1 MITISYNGFN
11 DIFSGLAPAPLIS
24 KTTENI
30 SYGTRW
36 GQVENLTLN
45 GNLTGHCLDYTGA
58 IYLHQQLVQR
68 FNKDFQPFVVKENNS
83 IIYSGDIASVQQI
96 SFPDS
101 KFVSLV
107 PFSINLKCYSSSSF
121 SGTFGVLEPKDE
133 FTFSESEDNTVEIR
147 HSVSACGFNSS
158 SNNSNAFENA
168 RSFVAARTGWTDQIT
183 PHFINYVSTIEPVLI
198 NIEESIDRFNGT
210 YSVEETYTSD
220 KTTSSAGLLRY
231 TIQSSSGLLGGAV
244 TVGLEGQ
251 IIGGLNYDIATIRSR
266 FNSTNFYALAADSY
280 AKNYNESSSD
290 LNSTE
295 LTKRIT
301 ENLLNNTISFSFSYD
316 NDPSPNPF
324 LDYTTKF
331 DEDRITYNVQS
342 TIEGSVRGRGD
353 RSVRWENVQ
362 NYYKQ
367 IKNTLYGLLSDDYN
381 DQNFRYSI
389 NPVII
394 NQSETFD
401 PFATVISF
409 SYTYDSSPIIN
420 SDLEFFKYTINVQ
433 PGINIYS
440 EVPLLNKQ
448 EYYIQNLDYSR
459 RSIVNIQGSAKIKN
473 NVGVTAGINTVKN
486 QVNALI
492 SRYTNGGGG
501 VSNANRTVDEQNF
514 VQGTDSQN
522 RFVTF
527 SVTLSSDDGRSGGGG
542 GSEGGGFF
550 GGGLIGL

>member
-30 SYGTRW
+30 SYGTKW

-45 GNLTGHCLDYTGA
+45 GNLTGRCLDYTGA
-58 IYLHQQLVQR
+58 IFLHQRLVQR
-68 FNKDFQPFVVKENNS
+68 FNKDFQPFVVKEDNN
-83 IIYSGDIASVQQI
+83 IIYSGEITSVQQI
-96 SFPDS
+96 NFPEN
-101 KFVSLV
+101 KFVNLV
-107 PFSINLKCYSSSSF
+107 PFSIDLKCYSSHSF
-121 SGTFGVLEPKDE
+121 SGTFGILEPKDE
-133 FTFSESEDNTVEIR
+133 FNFSESEDNTVEIR
-147 HSVSACGFNSS
+147 HSISARGFNTSLG
-158 SNNSNAFENA
+158 NSDAFENA

-198 NIEESIDRFNGT
+198 NIEETPDRFNGT

-220 KTTSSAGLLRY
+220 KTSAAVGLMRY
-231 TIQSSSGLLGGAV
+231 SIQSASGLLGGAV

-251 IIGGLNYDIATIRSR
+251 IIGGLNYDISDIRSR
-266 FNSTNFYALAADSY
+266 FNATDFYALASTSY
-280 AKNYNESSSD
+280 ANNYNESSSD

-316 NDPSPNPF
+316 NDPSSNPF

-331 DEDRITYNVQS
+331 DEDLITYNVQS

-362 NYYKQ
+362 NYYNQ
-367 IKNTLYGLLSDDYN
+367 IKNSLFGRLSDDYS
-381 DQNFRYSI
+381 DQNFKYSL
-389 NPVII
+389 NPNIV
-394 NQSETFD
+394 SKTETFD
-401 PFATVISF
+401 PFAAVISF
-409 SYTYDSSPIIN
+409 SYVYDSSPIVN
-420 SDLEFFKYTINVQ
+420 SSLEFLKYTVNVQ

-440 EVPLLNKQ
+440 EAPLLNRQ
-448 EYYIQNLDYSR
+448 EYYIQDLEYKR
-459 RSIVNIQGSAKIKN
+459 RSIVTIQGSAKIKN
-473 NVGVTAGINTVKN
+473 NVGVTAGIQVIKD

-492 SRYTNGGGG
+492 SRYTSGGGG
-501 VSNANRTVDEQNF
+501 ISNAHRTLDEQNF

-527 SVTLSSDDGRSGGGG
+527 SVTFSSDDGRGGGG
-542 GSEGGGFF
+542 GSDGGGFL
-550 GGGLIGL
+550 GETIPGL